1 MRASASRFCN
11 DHPDN
16 EVNLRCF
23 KDTWYVLHGP
33 VLLHTSGELIC
44 PIRLRGMPHQ
54 TTWSSWVLVLLPKC
68 VPPNT
73 PPPFCS
79 LFSLSTQSQ
88 LCALKSEKLSPI
100 AVEPT
105 TTPVAGEKHCAVVP
119 PSCAVSILRAVS
131 VLRAVSEKMTRAR
144 CLDFSSFCSLS
155 PFSSC
160 TTTARCGTTIRSQ
173 TSPEY
178 PKSRSCARCFLP
190 SRLTPFAQRARS
202 ENGGWFHSERRNGTL
217 GIQAT
222 SASGGWFHN
231 ERWSRKRRTETE
243 RRKRRNPDS
252 ELRLFFRRQRVERRP
267 RRRVVPQRPFI
278 HRRQEWSLV
287 PRRPGTTSRILG
299 HTIGD
304 CVEREKRE

>member
-23 KDTWYVLHGP
+23 KDIWCVLYGP

-44 PIRLRGMPHQ
+44 PIRLRGMLHQ
-54 TTWSSWVLVLLPKC
+54 TTWSSWLVLLLKC
-68 VPPNT
+68 VPNT

-88 LCALKSEKLSPI
+88 LCALKSEKWSPI

-105 TTPVAGEKHCAVVP
+105 TTPVAGEKNGVVVP
-119 PSCAVSILRAVS
+119 PSCAVS
-131 VLRAVSEKMTRAR
+131 VLRAVSEKTTGAH
-144 CLDFSSFCSLS
+144 CLDFSSFCALS

-178 PKSRSCARCFLP
+178 PKSRSCARCGSARCLLP
-190 SRLTPFAQRARS
+190 SRLTPFAHIRLIS
-202 ENGGWFHSERRNGTL
+202 YEHPMTL
-217 GIQAT
+217 TCEKKRIPKRDFGF
-222 SASGGWFHN
+222 SG
-231 ERWSRKRRTETE
+231 EVRE
-243 RRKRRNPDS
+243 
-252 ELRLFFRRQRVERRP
+252 
-267 RRRVVPQRPFI
+267 RRVVPQRAQERYFGYSGDVCE
-278 HRRQEWSLV
+278 RRVVPQRAVVAQEEN
-287 PRRPGTTSRILG
+287 
-299 HTIGD
+299 GD
-304 CVEREKRE
+304 RA